1 VPKPYTPTSRID
13 GEPAS
18 ALARKLSPG
27 ANQLATEAAVKA
39 ELNRLSQF
47 FPPGLKIVHSL
58 DTEPFIT
65 LSLEGVVKTQV
76 EAVVLVF
83 VVMFVFLQSIRA
95 MHIPTTAVPIVLLG
109 TFAVLAAFGYSINT
123 LTMLAMLLAV
133 GQLVDDAIVVVENV
147 ERVMSEHGLTPR
159 EATHQSMDEISG
171 ALVSIALVLPAVFLP
186 MAFFSGS
193 TGSSIANSP

>member
-1 VPKPYTPTSRID
+1 M
-13 GEPAS
+13 
-18 ALARKLSPG
+18 
-27 ANQLATEAAVKA
+27 
-39 ELNRLSQF
+39 
-47 FPPGLKIVHSL
+47 PPGLKIVHSL
-58 DTEPFIT
+58 DAEPFLT
-65 LSLEGVVKTQV
+65 LSLEEVMKTRVK
-76 EAVVLVF
+76 AVVLVV
-83 VVMFVFLQSIRA
+83 VVMFVFLQNIRA
-95 MHIPTTAVPIVLLG
+95 TLIPTIAVSIVLLG